1 MQYVNKKHNFLIY
14 SKKVDLINYIS
25 SLKVKYVVAQNSK
38 EFINLATNLSFSA
51 IILDELTVQENI
63 KSLLAKNNANQSL
76 IVLFSDNPKTVHSS
90 VKQQF
95 RIGIDYTFDLSLNS
109 EHLLFFIESHHNQK
123 KSLVVSLNQIKKIK
137 HDIANALT
145 GILGKIIKI
154 KKMNIIT
161 ADAFYLI
168 DDFEKDTKK
177 INSNIQ
183 LLAELPEQIS
193 KEYL

>member
-1 MQYVNKKHNFLIY
+1 M
-14 SKKVDLINYIS
+14 
-25 SLKVKYVVAQNSK
+25 AQNSK

-123 KSLVVSLNQIKKIK
+123 KALVVSLNQIKKIK
-137 HDIANALT
+137 HDIANVLT